1 MYLIDITRRTN
12 MKYTPSINIAQTVFN
27 PESYIVTQNAL
38 GVVGN
43 IVDSFNA
50 GVHSFNIIGSYGTGK
65 SNFILALEHGLQ
77 KGSKLITNKG
87 QFNGFARIH
96 FEKIVG
102 DYASLQKVLTEHF
115 FPTEASDNLFEN
127 LRRYFQK
134 AAKREQFV
142 VLVIDEFGKLLE
154 YAAKN
159 NPERELYLFQKFTE
173 FINDER
179 RNAILLTTLHQNFNS
194 YARSLTESQRN
205 EWTKVKGR
213 FKEIVFNEP
222 VEQLLY
228 LASKRIEQSQREVIN
243 HNFEQIYNLAIT
255 SKFASS
261 SIAYDTELSLYPLDL
276 FAAQALTLSIQRY
289 GQNERTLFSFLE
301 ATGQGSLQAFEEKIN
316 TTYSLADVYDYD
328 IYNFYSYLSEVNS
341 DSAAWTGIRV
351 GLERVEGLFEGEIA
365 ADAIK
370 LIKTIGMLN
379 LFGKAGVQLNKEGL
393 STYAKFAL
401 GINNPEA
408 IIELLTQHKIIRYAT
423 YKSQYILFEGTDV
436 NIEGELL
443 KAAGIVPRS
452 KDVVEK
458 LIACFN
464 LPTEF
469 ANASYFRKGTP
480 RYFKYEISDNPKTLI
495 PQDEIDG
502 YINLIF
508 NENLSVDNLKQY
520 SAGVDEAILYA
531 YFKKADQVI
540 DHVWQL
546 DKLAYV
552 QNDVDSKDNV
562 AQKEIKA
569 LITHEQNLLNAS
581 VLNTLF
587 NFSDDVVWVYRGE
600 VIDIPS
606 KAIFNKW
613 LSTISDDVY
622 SDTPI
627 YINEMVNKHKP
638 SGAMSTA
645 RVNFLAHLLENG
657 TEANL
662 GFEEGKFPPEKTIYL
677 TLLHNTGIHRRIGR
691 EYLLDAPTQESF
703 LPLWR
708 ACEAFLDS
716 TKEKPRKLGE
726 LIKIL
731 RSRPFKLKQGVI
743 DLWLPAF
750 LIIKK
755 NDYSLYNDTGIYIP
769 TITREVLDIMQ
780 KSPAGFSVKAF
791 NVEGVKL
798 DLFNKYREALSLS
811 QDAEFTADSLIE
823 TIKPFL
829 LFYKKLNKYAKQTKR
844 LDKTTVKFRAAL
856 ASAKDPEKTFFE
868 DLPRALGFKDAEI
881 AENTDVLMR
890 YVELL
895 QKAIRELRV
904 CYSNLISRLESVLV
918 EELGLKSKDYA
929 SYKAELEQRYSA
941 IKTYLLT
948 ERQKTFLTRVLAQN
962 TDRVT
967 WYQSLAYVVLD
978 KQLEAL
984 MDEEEAYLI
993 DNLVHSFKELLK
1005 YAELSNKGLTSD
1017 DNFFRF
1023 EMISNDGAATQQ
1035 IVQLSSAKAKQAKS
1049 LEAKIDKLLSGD
1061 SDIDAYALLSIIKK
1075 KLNND

>member
-1 MYLIDITRRTN
+1 

-27 PESYIVTQNAL
+27 PQSYIITQNAK

-65 SNFILALEHGLQ
+65 SNFILALQDSLENQSGILV
-77 KGSKLITNKG
+77 KNNG
-87 QFNGFARIH
+87 QFNGVGKIKFVN
-96 FEKIVG
+96 IVG
-102 DYASLQKVLTEHF
+102 DYTSLQKILTDNL
-115 FPTEASDNLFEN
+115 FPTTASDNLFEN
-127 LRRYFQK
+127 LKKFFK
-134 AAKREQFV
+134 DAEKRGEFIF
-142 VLVIDEFGKLLE
+142 LVIDEFGKLLE

-173 FINDER
+173 FINDANR
-179 RNAILLTTLHQNFNS
+179 DAILLTTLHQNFNS

-228 LASKRIEQSQREVIN
+228 LASKRIERSPRKVVN
-243 HNFEQIYNLAIT
+243 NNFEKIYKLAVS
-255 SKFASS
+255 SKFASV
-261 SIAYDTELSLYPLDL
+261 SISYETALSLYPMDL

-301 ATGQGSLQAFEEKIN
+301 ATGQGSLQTFVEGKN

-328 IYNFYSYLSEVNS
+328 IYNFYSYLSEINA
-341 DSAAWTGIRV
+341 DSAAWTSIRV
-351 GLERVEGLFEGEIA
+351 SLERVEGLFDGDIA
-365 ADAIK
+365 TSAIA
-370 LIKTIGMLN
+370 LVKTIGMIN
-379 LFGKAGVQLNKEGL
+379 LFGKAGVQLDKNAL
-393 STYAKFAL
+393 SVYARTAL
-401 GINNPEA
+401 DINTPSE
-408 IIELLTQHKIIRYAT
+408 IIDLLTQHKIIRYAT

-452 KDVVEK
+452 KDVIEK
-458 LIACFN
+458 LLTNFN
-464 LPTEF
+464 LPIEF

-480 RYFKYEISDNPKTLI
+480 RYFEYKISEQPIIQQPL
-495 PQDEIDG
+495 DEIDG
-502 YINLIF
+502 FINLIF
-508 NENLSVDNLKQY
+508 NEDISLKDILQQT
-520 SAGVDEAILYA
+520 ANVEEAILYV
-531 YFKKADQVI
+531 YFKKADRII

-552 QNDVDSKDNV
+552 QNDIDSNDKV
-562 AQKEIKA
+562 AQKEIKS
-569 LITHEQNLLNAS
+569 LIAHEQELLNKS

-587 NFSDDVVWVYRGE
+587 NYNSDVVWVYKGE
-600 VIDIPS
+600 VINILS
-606 KAIFNKW
+606 KAAFNKK
-613 LSTISDDVY
+613 LSEICDQVY
-622 SDTPI
+622 CDTPV

-638 SGAMSTA
+638 SSAISTA
-645 RVNFLAHLLENG
+645 RVNFLAHLLDNG
-657 TEANL
+657 TEENL

-677 TLLHNTGIHRRIGR
+677 TLLRNTGIHRRLGR
-691 EYLLDAPTQESF
+691 EYLLSEPRIESF
-703 LPLWR
+703 MPLWN
-708 ACEAFLDS
+708 ACEDFLDS

-743 DLWLPAF
+743 DLWLPTF

-755 NDYSLYNDTGIYIP
+755 NDYSLYNDTGIYIH

-798 DLFNKYREALSLS
+798 DLFSKYREALGII

-829 LFYKKLNKYAKQTKR
+829 IFYKKLNKYAKQTKR

-856 ASAKDPEKTFFE
+856 ASAKDPEKTFFD

-881 AENTDVLMR
+881 AHNDEVLRR

-895 QKAIRELRV
+895 QKAIRDLRM
-904 CYSNLISRLESVLV
+904 CYSNLINRLERILV
-918 EELGLKSKDYA
+918 EELGLKSKEFA
-929 SYKAELEQRYSA
+929 SYKSELDQRYSS

-978 KQLEAL
+978 KQLETL
-984 MDEEEAYLI
+984 MDEEESYLI

-1023 EMISNDGAATQQ
+1023 EMIANDGVSTQQ
-1035 IVQLSSAKAKQAKS
+1035 VVQLSTAKAIQAKA
-1049 LEAKIDKLLSGD
+1049 LEAKIDMLLSGD

>member
-1 MYLIDITRRTN
+1 
-12 MKYTPSINIAQTVFN
+12 MKYTPSINIAQSVFN

-102 DYASLQKVLTEHF
+102 DYASLQKVLTEHL

-127 LRRYFQK
+127 LKRYFQK
-134 AAKREQFV
+134 AAKREEFV

-228 LASKRIEQSQREVIN
+228 LASKRIEQLRREVIN
-243 HNFEQIYNLAIT
+243 QNFEQIYNLALT

-261 SIAYDTELSLYPLDL
+261 SIAYDTALSLYPLDL

-301 ATGQGSLQAFEEKIN
+301 ATGQGSLLAFEEKID

-328 IYNFYSYLSEVNS
+328 IYNFYSYLSDINS
-341 DSAAWTGIRV
+341 DSTAWTGIRV

-365 ADAIK
+365 AEAIK
-370 LIKTIGMLN
+370 LVKTIGMLN
-379 LFGKAGVQLNKEGL
+379 LFGKAGVKLDKEGL
-393 STYAKFAL
+393 SIYAKYAL

-408 IIELLTQHKIIRYAT
+408 IIELLTQYKIIRYAT

-464 LPTEF
+464 LPIEF

-480 RYFKYEISDNPKTLI
+480 RYFKYEISDNPKTLL

-508 NENLSVDNLKQY
+508 NECLTLDNLKHY
-520 SAGVDEAILYA
+520 SASVEEAILYA
-531 YFKKADQVI
+531 YFKETNQII

-546 DKLAYV
+546 DKLTYV

-569 LITHEQNLLNAS
+569 LIAHEQELLNTS
-581 VLNTLF
+581 VLNALYNYNT
-587 NFSDDVVWVYRGE
+587 DVVWVYRGE
-600 VIDIPS
+600 VIDIS
-606 KAIFNKW
+606 SRATFNKW
-613 LSTISDDVY
+613 LSVICDQVY
-622 SDTPI
+622 SDTPV

-638 SGAMSTA
+638 SSAISTA
-645 RVNFLAHLLENG
+645 RVNFLAHLLDNG
-657 TEANL
+657 AAENL
-662 GFEEGKFPPEKTIYL
+662 GFEDNKFPPERTIYL
-677 TLLHNTGIHRRIGR
+677 TLLRNTGIHRRIGR
-691 EYLLDAPTQESF
+691 EFLLGEPLGENF
-703 LPLWR
+703 MPLWNV
-708 ACEAFLDS
+708 CVAFLDS

-731 RSRPFKLKQGVI
+731 RSRPFKLKQGLI
-743 DLWLPAF
+743 DLWLPTF

-755 NDYSLYNDTGIYIP
+755 NDYSLYNDSGVYIH

-791 NVEGVKL
+791 NVDGVKL
-798 DLFNKYREALSLS
+798 DLFSKYREALGII
-811 QDAEFTADSLIE
+811 QDVEFTAESLIE

-829 LFYKKLNKYAKQTKR
+829 IFYNKLNRYAQQTKR
-844 LDKTTVKFRAAL
+844 LDKTTVKFRTAL
-856 ASAKDPEKTFFE
+856 ALAKDPEKTFFE

-881 AENTDVLMR
+881 AHNDEVLKR

-895 QKAIRELRV
+895 QRAIRDLRM
-904 CYSNLISRLESVLV
+904 CYANLINRLERVLI
-918 EELGLKSKDYA
+918 EELDLKSKEYA
-929 SYKAELEQRYSA
+929 SYKVELDQRYSS

-948 ERQKTFLTRVLAQN
+948 ERQKTFLTRILAQN

-978 KQLEAL
+978 KKLENL
-984 MDEEEAYLI
+984 MDEEEAYLV
-993 DNLVHSFKELLK
+993 DNLVYSFKELLK
-1005 YAELSNKGLTSD
+1005 FVEISNKGLTSN

-1023 EMISNDGAATQQ
+1023 EMIANDGVTQQ
-1035 IVQLSSAKAKQAKS
+1035 VIQLNTTKAKQAKN

-1061 SDIDAYALLSIIKK
+1061 SEIDTYALLSIIKK
-1075 KLNND
+1075 KLTND

>member
-1 MYLIDITRRTN
+1 M
-12 MKYTPSINIAQTVFN
+12 
-27 PESYIVTQNAL
+27 
-38 GVVGN
+38 
-43 IVDSFNA
+43 
-50 GVHSFNIIGSYGTGK
+50 
-65 SNFILALEHGLQ
+65 
-77 KGSKLITNKG
+77 
-87 QFNGFARIH
+87 
-96 FEKIVG
+96 
-102 DYASLQKVLTEHF
+102 
-115 FPTEASDNLFEN
+115 
-127 LRRYFQK
+127 
-134 AAKREQFV
+134 
-142 VLVIDEFGKLLE
+142 
-154 YAAKN
+154 
-159 NPERELYLFQKFTE
+159 
-173 FINDER
+173 
-179 RNAILLTTLHQNFNS
+179 
-194 YARSLTESQRN
+194 
-205 EWTKVKGR
+205 
-213 FKEIVFNEP
+213 
-222 VEQLLY
+222 
-228 LASKRIEQSQREVIN
+228 
-243 HNFEQIYNLAIT
+243 
-255 SKFASS
+255 
-261 SIAYDTELSLYPLDL
+261 DL

-301 ATGQGSLQAFEEKIN
+301 ATGQGSLQAFVEGKN

-328 IYNFYSYLSEVNS
+328 IYNFYSYLSEINA
-341 DSAAWTGIRV
+341 DSAAWTSIRV
-351 GLERVEGLFEGEIA
+351 SLERVEGLFDGDIA
-365 ADAIK
+365 TSAIA
-370 LIKTIGMLN
+370 LVKTIGMIN
-379 LFGKAGVQLNKEGL
+379 LFGKAGVQLDKNAL
-393 STYAKFAL
+393 SVYARTAL
-401 GINNPEA
+401 GINTPSE
-408 IIELLTQHKIIRYAT
+408 IIDLLTQHKIIRYAT

-452 KDVVEK
+452 KDVIEK
-458 LIACFN
+458 LLTNFN
-464 LPTEF
+464 LPIEF

-480 RYFKYEISDNPKTLI
+480 RYFEYKISEQPI
-495 PQDEIDG
+495 IQQPQDEIDG
-502 YINLIF
+502 FINLIF
-508 NENLSVDNLKQY
+508 NEDLSLKDILQQT
-520 SAGVDEAILYA
+520 ANVEEAILYA
-531 YFKKADQVI
+531 YFKKVDRII

-552 QNDVDSKDNV
+552 QNDIDSNDKV
-562 AQKEIKA
+562 AQKEIKS
-569 LITHEQNLLNAS
+569 LIAHEQELLNMS

-587 NFSDDVVWVYRGE
+587 NYNSDVVWVYKGE
-600 VIDIPS
+600 VINFSS
-606 KAIFNKW
+606 KAAFNKK
-613 LSTISDDVY
+613 LSEICDQVY
-622 SDTPI
+622 CDTPV

-638 SGAMSTA
+638 SSAISTA
-645 RVNFLAHLLENG
+645 RVNFLAHLLDNG
-657 TEANL
+657 TEENL

-677 TLLHNTGIHRRIGR
+677 TLLRNTGIHRRLGR
-691 EYLLDAPTQESF
+691 EYLLSEPRIESF
-703 LPLWR
+703 MPLWN
-708 ACEAFLDS
+708 ACEDFLDS

-743 DLWLPAF
+743 DLWLPTF

-755 NDYSLYNDTGIYIP
+755 NDYSLYNDTGIYIH

-798 DLFNKYREALSLS
+798 DLFSKYREALGII

-829 LFYKKLNKYAKQTKR
+829 IFYKKLNKYAKQTKR

-856 ASAKDPEKTFFE
+856 ASAKDPEKTFFD

-881 AENTDVLMR
+881 ANNDEVLRR

-895 QKAIRELRV
+895 QKAIRDLRM
-904 CYSNLISRLESVLV
+904 CYSNLINRLERILV
-918 EELGLKSKDYA
+918 EELGLKSKEFA
-929 SYKAELEQRYSA
+929 SYKSELDQRYSS

-948 ERQKTFLTRVLAQN
+948 ERQKTFLTRVLAQT

-978 KQLEAL
+978 KQLETL

-1023 EMISNDGAATQQ
+1023 EMIANDGVSTQQ
-1035 IVQLSSAKAKQAKS
+1035 VVQLSTAKAKQAKA
-1049 LEAKIDKLLSGD
+1049 LEAKIDLLLSGD

>member
-1 MYLIDITRRTN
+1 
-12 MKYTPSINIAQTVFN
+12 MKYTPSINIVQTVFN
-27 PESYIVTQNAL
+27 PQSYIVTQNAK

-65 SNFILALEHGLQ
+65 SNFILALQDSLENKSGILV
-77 KGSKLITNKG
+77 KNKG
-87 QFNGFARIH
+87 QFNGVGKIKFVN
-96 FEKIVG
+96 IVG
-102 DYASLQKVLTEHF
+102 DYASLQKILTDNL
-115 FPTEASDNLFEN
+115 FPTTASDNLFEN
-127 LRRYFQK
+127 LKKFFKDADKQG
-134 AAKREQFV
+134 EFIF
-142 VLVIDEFGKLLE
+142 LVIDEFGKLLE

-173 FINDER
+173 FINDAN

-228 LASKRIEQSQREVIN
+228 LASKRIGRTPRKVVN
-243 HNFEQIYNLAIT
+243 NNFEKIYNLAVS
-255 SKFASS
+255 SKFASA
-261 SIAYDTELSLYPLDL
+261 SISYETALSLYPMDL

-301 ATGQGSLQAFEEKIN
+301 ATGQGSLQAFVEGKN

-328 IYNFYSYLSEVNS
+328 IYNFYSYLSEINA
-341 DSAAWTGIRV
+341 DSAAWTSIRV
-351 GLERVEGLFEGEIA
+351 SLERVEGLFEGDIA
-365 ADAIK
+365 TNAIA
-370 LIKTIGMLN
+370 LVKTIGMIN
-379 LFGKAGVQLNKEGL
+379 LFGKAGVQLDKNAL
-393 STYAKFAL
+393 SVYARTAL
-401 GINNPEA
+401 GINTPSD
-408 IIELLTQHKIIRYAT
+408 IIDLLTQYKIIRYAT

-452 KDVVEK
+452 KDVIEK
-458 LIACFN
+458 LLTNFN
-464 LPTEF
+464 LPIEF

-480 RYFKYEISDNPKTLI
+480 RYFEYKISEQPI
-495 PQDEIDG
+495 IQQPQDEIDG
-502 YINLIF
+502 FINLIF
-508 NENLSVDNLKQY
+508 NEDLSLKDILQQT
-520 SAGVDEAILYA
+520 ANVEEAILYA
-531 YFKKADQVI
+531 YFKKADRII

-552 QNDVDSKDNV
+552 QNDIDSNDKV
-562 AQKEIKA
+562 AQKEIKS
-569 LITHEQNLLNAS
+569 LIAHEQELLNMS

-587 NFSDDVVWVYRGE
+587 SYNSDVVWVYKGE
-600 VIDIPS
+600 VINISS
-606 KAIFNKW
+606 KAAFNKR
-613 LSTISDDVY
+613 LSEICDQVY
-622 SDTPI
+622 CDTPV

-638 SGAMSTA
+638 SSAISTA
-645 RVNFLAHLLENG
+645 RVNFLSHLLDNNG
-657 TEANL
+657 TEENL

-677 TLLHNTGIHRRIGR
+677 TLLRNTGIHRRLGR
-691 EYLLDAPTQESF
+691 EYLLGEPRTESF
-703 LPLWR
+703 MPLWNV
-708 ACEAFLDS
+708 CEAFLDS

-755 NDYSLYNDTGIYIP
+755 NDYSLYNDTGVYIH

-798 DLFNKYREALSLS
+798 DLFSKYREALGII

-829 LFYKKLNKYAKQTKR
+829 IFYKKLNKYAKQTKR

-856 ASAKDPEKTFFE
+856 ASAKDPEKTFFD

-881 AENTDVLMR
+881 AHNDEVLRR

-895 QKAIRELRV
+895 QKAIRDLRM
-904 CYSNLISRLESVLV
+904 CYSNLINRLERILV
-918 EELGLKSKDYA
+918 EELGLKSKEFA
-929 SYKAELEQRYSA
+929 SYKAELDQRYSS

-978 KQLEAL
+978 KQLETL

-993 DNLVHSFKELLK
+993 ENLVHSFKELLK

-1023 EMISNDGAATQQ
+1023 EMIANDGVSTQQ
-1035 IVQLSSAKAKQAKS
+1035 VVQLSTAKAKQAKA
-1049 LEAKIDKLLSGD
+1049 LEAKIDMLLSGD
-1061 SDIDAYALLSIIKK
+1061 SDIDAFALLSIIKK

>member
-1 MYLIDITRRTN
+1 
-12 MKYTPSINIAQTVFN
+12 MKYTPSINIAQTTFN
-27 PESYIVTQNAL
+27 PENYIVTPNAI

-43 IVDSFNA
+43 IVDSYNT

-65 SNFILALEHGLQ
+65 SNFILALQDSLE
-77 KGSKLITNKG
+77 KGSGILIKNKG
-87 QFNGFARIH
+87 QFNGITKIKFVN
-96 FEKIVG
+96 IVG
-102 DYASLQKVLTEHF
+102 DYASLQKILTNNLF
-115 FPTEASDNLFEN
+115 STTASDNLFEN
-127 LRRYFQK
+127 LKRYFK
-134 AAKREQFV
+134 DAKERGEFIF
-142 VLVIDEFGKLLE
+142 LVIDEFGKLLE

-173 FINDER
+173 FINDANR
-179 RNAILLTTLHQNFNS
+179 DAILLTTLHQNFNS
-194 YARSLTESQRN
+194 YAHSLTESQRN

-228 LASKRIEQSQREVIN
+228 LASKRIERTPRKIVN
-243 HNFEQIYNLAIT
+243 NNFEKIYDLAIT
-255 SKFASS
+255 SKFASK
-261 SIAYDTELSLYPLDL
+261 SISYETALSLYPMDL

-301 ATGQGSLQAFEEKIN
+301 ATGQGSLQTFVEDKN

-328 IYNFYSYLSEVNS
+328 IYNFYSYLSEINA
-341 DSAAWTGIRV
+341 DSAAWTSIRV
-351 GLERVEGLFEGEIA
+351 SLERVEGLFEGDIA
-365 ADAIK
+365 TSAIA
-370 LIKTIGMLN
+370 LVKTIGMIN
-379 LFGKAGVQLNKEGL
+379 LFGKAGVQLDKNAL
-393 STYAKFAL
+393 STYARSAL
-401 GINNPEA
+401 GINTPDE
-408 IIELLTQHKIIRYAT
+408 IIDLLTQYKIIRYAT

-443 KAAGIVPRS
+443 KAAGIIPRS
-452 KDVVEK
+452 RDVIEK
-458 LIACFN
+458 LLTNFN
-464 LPTEF
+464 LPIEF
-469 ANASYFRKGTP
+469 ANATYFRKGTP
-480 RYFKYEISDNPKTLI
+480 RYFEYKISEHPI
-495 PQDEIDG
+495 VQQPHDEIDG
-502 YINLIF
+502 FINLIF
-508 NENLSVDNLKQY
+508 NEELSLEEILEQTANVE
-520 SAGVDEAILYA
+520 EAILYV
-531 YFKKADQVI
+531 YFKKAEQIV

-552 QNDVDSKDNV
+552 QNDIDSKDNV

-569 LITHEQNLLNAS
+569 LIAHEQELLNTS
-581 VLNTLF
+581 VLNALF
-587 NFSDDVVWVYRGE
+587 NYNKDVVWVYRSQ
-600 VIDIPS
+600 VIDISS
-606 KAIFNKW
+606 KAAFNKL
-613 LSTISDDVY
+613 LSAICDQVY
-622 SDTPI
+622 CDTPI

-638 SGAMSTA
+638 SSAISTA
-645 RVNFLAHLLENG
+645 RINFLAHLLENG
-657 TEANL
+657 TDENL
-662 GFEEGKFPPEKTIYL
+662 GFEDSKFPPEKTIYL
-677 TLLHNTGIHRRIGR
+677 TLLRNTGIHRRIGR
-691 EYLLDAPTQESF
+691 EYILGEPRVENF
-703 LPLWR
+703 MPLWN
-708 ACEAFLDS
+708 ACEAFIDS

-755 NDYSLYNDTGIYIP
+755 NEYSLYNDAGIYIH
-769 TITREVLDIMQ
+769 TITREVLDIIQ
-780 KSPAGFSVKAF
+780 KSPSGFSIKAF

-798 DLFNKYREALSLS
+798 DLFSKYREALGII

-829 LFYKKLNKYAKQTKR
+829 IFYKKLNKYAKQTKR
-844 LDKTTVKFRAAL
+844 LDKTTVKFRSAL
-856 ASAKDPEKTFFE
+856 ATAKDPEKTFFD
-868 DLPRALGFKDAEI
+868 DLPRALGFKDAEL
-881 AENTDVLMR
+881 AHNDEVLRR

-895 QKAIRELRV
+895 QKAIRDLRM
-904 CYSNLISRLESVLV
+904 CYSNLINRLERVLV
-918 EELGLKSKDYA
+918 EEMGLKSNEYT
-929 SYKAELEQRYSA
+929 SYKSELEQRYSS

-978 KQLEAL
+978 KQLETL

-1005 YAELSNKGLTSD
+1005 YTEISNKTLNSD

-1023 EMISNDGAATQQ
+1023 EMIANDGVLTQQ
-1035 IVQLSSAKAKQAKS
+1035 VVQLSTSKAKQAKA
-1049 LEAKIDKLLSGD
+1049 LEAKINELLSGD

>member
-1 MYLIDITRRTN
+1 
-12 MKYTPSINIAQTVFN
+12 MKYTPSINIAQTAFT
-27 PESYIVTQNAL
+27 PESYIITQNAL

-102 DYASLQKVLTEHF
+102 DYASLQKVLTEHL

-134 AAKREQFV
+134 AARKEQFV

-243 HNFEQIYNLAIT
+243 QNFEQIYNLAIT

-261 SIAYDTELSLYPLDL
+261 SIAYDTALSLYPLDL

-316 TTYSLADVYDYD
+316 TTYSLTDVYDYD

-370 LIKTIGMLN
+370 LIKAIGMLN
-379 LFGKAGVQLNKEGL
+379 LFGKAGVQLNKERL

-480 RYFKYEISDNPKTLI
+480 RYFKYEISDNPKTHI

-508 NENLSVDNLKQY
+508 NENLSLDNLKQY
-520 SAGVDEAILYA
+520 SARVEEAILYA

-657 TEANL
+657 AEANL

-691 EYLLDAPTQESF
+691 EYILDIPTDESF
-703 LPLWR
+703 MPLWR

-716 TKEKPRKLGE
+716 SKEKPRKLGE

-755 NDYSLYNDTGIYIP
+755 NDYSLYNDAGIYIP

-856 ASAKDPEKTFFE
+856 ASAKDPEKTFFD

-881 AENTDVLMR
+881 AHNDEVLRR

-895 QKAIRELRV
+895 QKAIRDLRM
-904 CYSNLISRLESVLV
+904 CYSNLINRLERVLV
-918 EELGLKSKDYA
+918 EELGLKSKEYA
-929 SYKAELEQRYSA
+929 SYKAELEQRYAS

-948 ERQKTFLTRVLAQN
+948 ERQKTFLTRILAKN

-984 MDEEEAYLI
+984 MDEEEAYLM

-1005 YAELSNKGLTSD
+1005 YVDISNKGLTSD

-1049 LEAKIDKLLSGD
+1049 LEVKIDKLLSGD